1 MPQFLV
7 QLAYTDKAWAAM
19 VRQPQNRL
27 DLVRP
32 TVEGLG
38 GRFVFKAMAFGEYD
52 VVAIVD
58 MPNNVSAAAF
68 SMAVSSGG
76 AVRTLKTTPLLTMEE
91 SVDAMKRAAQA
102 RSHYKP
108 PE

>member
-1 MPQFLV
+1 MPHFLV

-32 TVEGLG
+32 TVESLG

-91 SVDAMKRAAQA
+91 SVDAMKRAGQA

>member
-1 MPQFLV
+1 MPYFLV

-19 VRQPQNRL
+19 VRHPQNRL
-27 DLVRP
+27 ESVRP
-32 TVEGLG
+32 AVQGLG
-38 GRFVFKAMAFGEYD
+38 GNFVFKAMAFGEYD

-68 SMAVSSGG
+68 SMAVSAGG
-76 AVRTLKTTPLLTMEE
+76 AVRTLKTTPLMTMEE
-91 SVDAMKRAAQA
+91 SVEAMKRAGQA
-102 RSHYKP
+102 PYKP